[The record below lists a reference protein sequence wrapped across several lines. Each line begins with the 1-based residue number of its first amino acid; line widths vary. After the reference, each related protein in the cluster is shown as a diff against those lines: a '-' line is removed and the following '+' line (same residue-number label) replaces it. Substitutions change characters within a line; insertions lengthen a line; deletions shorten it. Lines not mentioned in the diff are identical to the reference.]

1 MNTTYKAQLQKMGII
16 ELSEIQ
22 RTLMDIN
29 LRNNDL
35 LKMGNSIFQEKKDDE
50 AYEQA
55 MINLTTDLES
65 LKSKIIMFEDVLIE
79 IDEIIGNKVF
89 SEIGVKEN
97 YTAFYT
103 STIKMRD
110 ELISLFEHIQKEKT
124 GDGPKMVKLE

>member
-35 LKMGNSIFQEKKDDE
+35 LKMGNAIFQEKKDDE

-89 SEIGVKEN
+89 SEIGIKEN

-110 ELISLFEHIQKEKT
+110 ELISLFEHIQKEKS

>member
-1 MNTTYKAQLQKMGII
+1 
-16 ELSEIQ
+16 
-22 RTLMDIN
+22 
-29 LRNNDL
+29 
-35 LKMGNSIFQEKKDDE
+35 MGNTIFQEKKDDE

-89 SEIGVKEN
+89 SKIGVKEN

>member
-35 LKMGNSIFQEKKDDE
+35 LKMGNAIFQEKKDDE

-110 ELISLFEHIQKEKT
+110 ELISLFEHIQKEKS